1 MQKLP
6 DNFETYDEA
15 RQRGFLALKE
25 LKDKGQ
31 RVVGIFCS
39 YVPTELIYAA
49 GAIPVGLCA
58 MSCARLFGPARIIA
72 CDPLPERLELARRM
86 GVADVLLNPTTD
98 NVPEAV
104 QALTL
109 GRGADAVIEAA
120 GGHDTFQTAWQ
131 AARANACV
139 AVVALY
145 EEDQVLPLPRMY
157 GKNLI
162 FKTGGVDAIHS
173 DRLISLIASG
183 KIDTR
188 PLITH
193 TFPLSR
199 IMDAY
204 SLFERHAD
212 GCVKCAIR
220 PDDAQ
225 EG

>member
-1 MQKLP
+1 MEKDIFGHDYGKGEDDVKLADFIFSSTP
-6 DNFETYDEA
+6 EKTDMGSIKKKTYA
-15 RQRGFLALKE
+15 KIHRSR
-25 LKDKGQ
+25 
-31 RVVGIFCS
+31 RR
-39 YVPTELIYAA
+39 
-49 GAIPVGLCA
+49 
-58 MSCARLFGPARIIA
+58 ARL
-72 CDPLPERLELARRM
+72 RRM
-86 GVADVLLNPTTD
+86 VAGWL
-98 NVPEAV
+98 
-104 QALTL
+104 
-109 GRGADAVIEAA
+109 AA
-120 GGHDTFQTAWQ
+120 A
-131 AARANACV
+131 ACV

-204 SLFERHAD
+204 SLFERHAA